1 MSFHALEYFRKALLG
16 DEKSHSRDYN
26 ATRHPLSSAATTTK
40 DVGDEHLRL
49 VKVSVLTQSNFSSQ

>member
-16 DEKSHSRDYN
+16 DGKSHSRDYN
-26 ATRHPLSSAATTTK
+26 VTRHPLSSAATTTT

-49 VKVSVLTQSNFSSQ
+49 VKVSV